1 MQTCCALIS
10 HLTLVL
16 AFMISLADYASVAVF
31 IGSSPS
37 LLVITY
43 LWMVV
48 YSCSQSIK
56 KEEIRCSI
64 FLVLFFWFQHSV
76 SAPEARR
83 LRQWEVSQ
91 PLTPA
96 SPR

>member
-64 FLVLFFWFQHSV
+64 FLVLFFFGFNIQFQRPR
-76 SAPEARR
+76 PEG
-83 LRQWEVSQ
+83 
-91 PLTPA
+91 
-96 SPR
+96 